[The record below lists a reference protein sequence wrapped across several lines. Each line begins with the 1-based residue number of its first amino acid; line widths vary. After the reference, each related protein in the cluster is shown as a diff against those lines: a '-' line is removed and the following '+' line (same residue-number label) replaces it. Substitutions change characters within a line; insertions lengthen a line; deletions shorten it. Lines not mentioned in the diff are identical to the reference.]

1 MALMVQNIFFGYS
14 SSTRILD
21 NISFEVSQGKVFCV
35 LGASG
40 SGKSTLL
47 RIIAGLLPD
56 GKNSNFSGEV
66 KFSNQN
72 INNLKLTGEL
82 AFMFQEPT
90 LMNNLTVE
98 ENIEFPFRLLNRI
111 PQISIEDTIKIV
123 GLTDSIKKYPKELSG
138 GMKTRTA
145 LARSFITRPK
155 LLLLDEPF
163 SALDLGWRNTLY
175 EELKTLQKRDTTTII
190 IVTHDIDEALEI
202 SDNILILSHNG
213 NMLQTYD
220 VSTTNKSEIAKE
232 AKKIIIDDHLTSV
245 AI

>member
-1 MALMVQNIFFGYS
+1 MALKVQNISFGYS
-14 SSTRILD
+14 SNTQILD
-21 NISFEVSQGKVFCV
+21 NISFEVSHGKVFCV

-47 RIIAGLLPD
+47 RIIADLLPD
-56 GKNSNFSGEV
+56 NKSSYFSGKV
-66 KFSNQN
+66 QFNNQN
-72 INNLKLTGEL
+72 INKLKLTGKL

-98 ENIEFPFRLLNRI
+98 ENIEFPFRLLNKM
-111 PQISIEDTIKIV
+111 PQTSVEDTIKIV
-123 GLTDSIKKYPKELSG
+123 GLTDSTKKYPKELSG

-145 LARSFITRPK
+145 LARSFITQPK

-175 EELKTLQKRDTTTII
+175 GELKTLQKRDNTTII

-202 SDNILILSHNG
+202 SDKVLILSHNG
-213 NMLQTYD
+213 SMLQTYD
-220 VSTTNKSEIAKE
+220 VTATNKSEIAEE
-232 AKKIIIDDHLTSV
+232 AKKIVIDDHQISV
-245 AI
+245 TV